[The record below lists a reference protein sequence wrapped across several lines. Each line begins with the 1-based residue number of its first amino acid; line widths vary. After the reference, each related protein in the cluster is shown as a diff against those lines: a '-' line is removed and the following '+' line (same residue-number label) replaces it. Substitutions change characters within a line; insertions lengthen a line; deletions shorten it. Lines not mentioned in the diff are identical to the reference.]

1 MAEGQG
7 QDWASKG
14 IGLGARAT
22 EHRYGRRPGAGMG
35 KQGYRPRLGPGHE
48 GISKGIGLGAGV
60 TKHGY
65 RLRARGT
72 KD

>member
-1 MAEGQG
+1 
-7 QDWASKG
+7 
-14 IGLGARAT
+14 
-22 EHRYGRRPGAGMG
+22 MG